1 MEEIKMEILFIILGV
16 VALLALWVISVYN
29 TLIQARN
36 KVKNSW
42 SQIDVQLKRR
52 FDLIPNVVETVKG
65 YAKQEKDIFMQFAEA
80 RKMYDKGSQAG
91 NVGEMAQA
99 NSMLGQTLGRLAV
112 VVEQYPNL
120 KADQG
125 FLKLQDTLKETEDK
139 IAFTRQFYN
148 DVVLSYNNRR
158 EVFPSNLVAGM
169 FKFKEA
175 ELFKL
180 DDASERKA
188 VKVSF

>member
-1 MEEIKMEILFIILGV
+1 MEIVLIILGV
-16 VALLALWVISVYN
+16 VVLLALWVISVYN
-29 TLIQARN
+29 TLIQSRN

-52 FDLIPNVVETVKG
+52 FDLIPNIVETVKG

-80 RKMYDKGSQAG
+80 RKMYDKGSQGG

-99 NSMLGQTLGRLAV
+99 NNMLGQTLGRLAV

-139 IAFTRQFYN
+139 LSFTRQFYN

-158 EVFPSNLVAGM
+158 EVFPSNLIAGM

-180 DDASERKA
+180 DDAAERKA
-188 VKVSF
+188 VKVTF

>member
-1 MEEIKMEILFIILGV
+1 MEIFLIGLGIV
-16 VALLALWVISVYN
+16 LAIVALIGLWIIGVYN
-29 TLIQARN
+29 TLIQSRN

-52 FDLIPNVVETVKG
+52 FDLIPNIVETVKG
-65 YAKQEKDIFMQFAEA
+65 YAKQEKEIFMQFADA
-80 RKMYDKGSQAG
+80 RKMYDKGSSQG

-112 VVEQYPNL
+112 VVEQYPVL

-139 IAFTRQFYN
+139 ISFTRQFYN
-148 DVVLSYNNRR
+148 DMVLSYNNRR
-158 EVFPSNLVAGM
+158 EVFPSNLIANG
-169 FKFKEA
+169 FNFKEA

-180 DDASERKA
+180 DDAVERKN

>member
-1 MEEIKMEILFIILGV
+1 MEILIGLGIIVGIV
-16 VALLALWVISVYN
+16 VVIASWVIGVYN
-29 TLIQARN
+29 TLVQSRN

-52 FDLIPNVVETVKG
+52 FDLIPNIVETVKG
-65 YAKQEKDIFMQFAEA
+65 YAKQEKEIFMNFADA
-80 RKMYDKGSQAG
+80 RKMYDKGAKNE

-112 VVEQYPNL
+112 VVEQYPVL

-125 FLKLQDTLKETEDK
+125 FLKLQDTLKDTEDK
-139 IAFTRQFYN
+139 ISFTRQFYN

-158 EVFPSNLVAGM
+158 EVFPSNIIANA

-175 ELFKL
+175 DLFKL
-180 DDASERKA
+180 DDVAERKS
-188 VKVSF
+188 VSVSF

>member
-1 MEEIKMEILFIILGV
+1 MEILIGLGIV
-16 VALLALWVISVYN
+16 LAIVALIALWIIGVYN
-29 TLIQARN
+29 TLIQSRN

-52 FDLIPNVVETVKG
+52 FDLIPNIVETVKG
-65 YAKQEKDIFMQFAEA
+65 YAKQEKEIFMQFADA
-80 RKMYDKGSQAG
+80 RKMYDKGSSQG

-112 VVEQYPNL
+112 VVEQYPVL

-139 IAFTRQFYN
+139 ISFTRQFYN
-148 DVVLSYNNRR
+148 DMVLSYNNRR
-158 EVFPSNLVAGM
+158 EVFPSNLIANG
-169 FKFKEA
+169 FNFKEA

-180 DDASERKA
+180 DDAVERKN

>member
-1 MEEIKMEILFIILGV
+1 MEILIGV
-16 VALLALWVISVYN
+16 VVVIVLIGLWIVSVYN
-29 TLIQARN
+29 RLVQGRN
-36 KVKNSW
+36 RVKNSW

-52 FDLIPNVVETVKG
+52 FDLIPNIVETVKG
-65 YAKQEKDIFMQFAEA
+65 YAKQEKEIFMEFANA
-80 RKMYDKGSQAG
+80 RKMYDKGSQSG

-99 NSMLGQTLGRLAV
+99 NSMLGQTLSRLAV
-112 VVEQYPNL
+112 VVEQYPIL

-139 IAFTRQFYN
+139 ISFTRQFYN
-148 DVVLSYNNRR
+148 DVVLSYNNSR
-158 EVFPSNLVAGM
+158 EVFPSNIVAGM

-175 ELFKL
+175 DLFKL
-180 DDASERKA
+180 DDVSERQN

>member
-1 MEEIKMEILFIILGV
+1 M
-16 VALLALWVISVYN
+16 N
-29 TLIQARN
+29 
-36 KVKNSW
+36 
-42 SQIDVQLKRR
+42 
-52 FDLIPNVVETVKG
+52 
-65 YAKQEKDIFMQFAEA
+65 FADA
-80 RKMYDKGSQAG
+80 RKMYDKGSKSE

-112 VVEQYPNL
+112 VVEQYPVL

-125 FLKLQDTLKETEDK
+125 FLKLQDTLKDTEDK
-139 IAFTRQFYN
+139 ISFTRQFYN

-158 EVFPSNLVAGM
+158 EVFPSNIVAKT

-180 DDASERKA
+180 DDVAERKS
-188 VKVSF
+188 VKVAF

>member
-1 MEEIKMEILFIILGV
+1 MEILLIVLAV
-16 VALLALWVISVYN
+16 VALVGFWVIGVYN
-29 TLIQARN
+29 TLVQSRN

-52 FDLIPNVVETVKG
+52 FDLIPNIVETVKG

-80 RKMYDKGSQAG
+80 RKMYDKGSQGG

-139 IAFTRQFYN
+139 ISFTRQFYN

-158 EVFPSNLVAGM
+158 EVFPSNLVAGV

-180 DDASERKA
+180 DDVAERKA

>member
-1 MEEIKMEILFIILGV
+1 MNPFLITLLVILGV
-16 VALLALWVISVYN
+16 VVLVAFWVIGVYN
-29 TLIQARN
+29 RLVQSRN

-52 FDLIPNVVETVKG
+52 FDLIPNIVETVKG
-65 YAKQEKDIFMQFAEA
+65 YAKQEKEIFMEFAKA
-80 RKMYDKGSQAG
+80 RKMYDAGAQSG
-91 NVGEMAQA
+91 NVGELSQA

-139 IAFTRQFYN
+139 ISFTRQFYN
-148 DVVLSYNNRR
+148 DVVLSYNNAR
-158 EVFPSNLVAGM
+158 EVFPSSVIAGM

-180 DDASERKA
+180 DDVAERQA

>member
-1 MEEIKMEILFIILGV
+1 MNPIFIVVIILV
-16 VALLALWVISVYN
+16 VVVLLALWVVGVYN

-36 KVKNSW
+36 RVKNSW

-52 FDLIPNVVETVKG
+52 FDLIPNIVETVKG
-65 YAKQEKDIFMQFAEA
+65 YAKQEKEIFMAFADA
-80 RKMYDKGSQAG
+80 RKMYDKGSSTGQ
-91 NVGEMAQA
+91 VGDMAQA
-99 NSMLGQTLGRLAV
+99 NAMLGQTLSRLAV
-112 VVEQYPNL
+112 VVEQYPTL

-125 FLKLQDTLKETEDK
+125 FLKLQENLKDTEDK
-139 IAFTRQFYN
+139 ISFTRQFYN

-158 EVFPSNLVAGM
+158 EVFPSNLIANA

-180 DDASERKA
+180 DDPSERQN
-188 VKVSF
+188 VKVQF

>member
-1 MEEIKMEILFIILGV
+1 MEILIGLGIV
-16 VALLALWVISVYN
+16 VAIVVVVALWVIGVYN
-29 TLIQARN
+29 TLIQSRN

-52 FDLIPNVVETVKG
+52 FDLIPNIVETVKG
-65 YAKQEKDIFMQFAEA
+65 YAKQEKEIFMNFADA
-80 RKMYDKGSQAG
+80 RKMYDKGSQGG

-112 VVEQYPNL
+112 VVEQYPVL

-125 FLKLQDTLKETEDK
+125 FLKLQDTLKDTEDK
-139 IAFTRQFYN
+139 ISFTRQFYN

-158 EVFPSNLVAGM
+158 EVFPSNVIANA

-180 DDASERKA
+180 DDVAERKS

>member
-1 MEEIKMEILFIILGV
+1 MEWIIII
-16 VALLALWVISVYN
+16 VAIVIIGFWIVSVYN
-29 TLIQARN
+29 TLIQSRN

-42 SQIDVQLKRR
+42 AQIDVQLKRR

-65 YAKQEKDIFMQFAEA
+65 YAKQEKEIFMQFAEA
-80 RKMYDKGSQAG
+80 RKMYDKGSQSG
-91 NVGEMAQA
+91 NVNDMAQA

-139 IAFTRQFYN
+139 ISFTRQFYN

-158 EVFPSNLVAGM
+158 EVFPSNLIAGM

-175 ELFKL
+175 DLFKL
-180 DDASERKA
+180 DDASERQN

>member
-1 MEEIKMEILFIILGV
+1 MEILIGLGIIVGIV
-16 VALLALWVISVYN
+16 VVIALWVIGVYN
-29 TLIQARN
+29 TLVQSRN

-52 FDLIPNVVETVKG
+52 FDLIPNIVETVKG
-65 YAKQEKDIFMQFAEA
+65 YAKQEKEIFMNFADA
-80 RKMYDKGSQAG
+80 RKMYDKGAKNE
-91 NVGEMAQA
+91 NVGEMSQA

-112 VVEQYPNL
+112 VVEQYPVL

-125 FLKLQDTLKETEDK
+125 FLKLQDTLKDTEDK
-139 IAFTRQFYN
+139 ISFTRQFYN

-158 EVFPSNLVAGM
+158 EVFPSNLIANG
-169 FKFKEA
+169 FNFKEA

-180 DDASERKA
+180 DDAVERKN

>member
-1 MEEIKMEILFIILGV
+1 MEILIGLAVILGIV
-16 VALLALWVISVYN
+16 ILIGLWVVGVYN
-29 TLIQARN
+29 TLIQSRN

-52 FDLIPNVVETVKG
+52 FDLIPNIVETVKG
-65 YAKQEKDIFMQFAEA
+65 YAKQEKEIFMQFADA
-80 RKMYDKGSQAG
+80 RKMYDKGTQSG
-91 NVGEMAQA
+91 NVGDMAQA

-139 IAFTRQFYN
+139 ISFSRNFYN

-158 EVFPSNLVAGM
+158 EVFPSNLIANA
-169 FKFKEA
+169 FAFKEA

-180 DDASERKA
+180 DDVAERKN
-188 VKVSF
+188 VNVSF

>member
-1 MEEIKMEILFIILGV
+1 MEILIGLGIVLAIVLIIS
-16 VALLALWVISVYN
+16 AWVIGVYN
-29 TLIQARN
+29 TLVQSRN

-52 FDLIPNVVETVKG
+52 FDLIPNIVETVKG
-65 YAKQEKDIFMQFAEA
+65 YAKQEKEIFMNFADA
-80 RKMYDKGSQAG
+80 RKMYDKGSKSE

-112 VVEQYPNL
+112 VVEQYPVL

-125 FLKLQDTLKETEDK
+125 FLKLQDTLKDTEDK
-139 IAFTRQFYN
+139 ISFTRQFYN

-158 EVFPSNLVAGM
+158 EVFPSNIVAKT

-180 DDASERKA
+180 DDVAERKS
-188 VKVSF
+188 VKVAF

>member
-1 MEEIKMEILFIILGV
+1 MNPLIIIVIILGILV
-16 VALLALWVISVYN
+16 LLGLWVVGVYN
-29 TLIQARN
+29 TLIQSRN
-36 KVKNSW
+36 RVKNSW

-52 FDLIPNVVETVKG
+52 FDLIPNLVETVKG
-65 YAKQEKDIFMQFAEA
+65 YAKQEKDIFMAFADA
-80 RKMYDKGSQAG
+80 RKMYDKGASTG
-91 NVGEMAQA
+91 NVADMAQA
-99 NSMLGQTLGRLAV
+99 NTMLGQTLTRLAV
-112 VVEQYPNL
+112 VVEQYPTL

-125 FLKLQDTLKETEDK
+125 FLKLQDNLKETEDK
-139 IAFTRQFYN
+139 ISFTRQFYN

-158 EVFPSNLVAGM
+158 EVFPSNLIANV

-180 DDASERKA
+180 DDASERQN

>member
-1 MEEIKMEILFIILGV
+1 MEILIGILVLV
-16 VALLALWVISVYN
+16 VVIGLWVVGVYN
-29 TLIQARN
+29 KLVQARN

-52 FDLIPNVVETVKG
+52 FDLIPNIVETVKG
-65 YAKQEKDIFMQFAEA
+65 YAKQEKEIFMEFANA
-80 RKMYDKGSQAG
+80 RKMFDSGNKAG

-112 VVEQYPNL
+112 VVEQYPVL

-139 IAFTRQFYN
+139 ISFTRQFYN
-148 DVVLSYNNRR
+148 DVVLSYNNQR
-158 EVFPSNLVAGM
+158 EVFPSNLIAGS

-175 ELFKL
+175 DLFKL
-180 DDASERKA
+180 DDVAERKA
-188 VKVSF
+188 VNVSF

>member
-1 MEEIKMEILFIILGV
+1 MNPFLITLLVILGV
-16 VALLALWVISVYN
+16 VVLVAFWVIGVYN
-29 TLIQARN
+29 RLVQSRN

-52 FDLIPNVVETVKG
+52 FDLIPNIVETVKG
-65 YAKQEKDIFMQFAEA
+65 YAKQEKEIFMEFAKA
-80 RKMYDKGSQAG
+80 RKMYDSGAQSG
-91 NVGEMAQA
+91 NVGELSQA

-139 IAFTRQFYN
+139 ISFTRQFYN
-148 DVVLSYNNRR
+148 DVVLSYNNAR
-158 EVFPSNLVAGM
+158 EVFPSSVVAGM

-180 DDASERKA
+180 DDVAERQA

>member
-1 MEEIKMEILFIILGV
+1 MEILLIVLAV
-16 VALLALWVISVYN
+16 VALVAFWVIGVYN
-29 TLIQARN
+29 TLVQSRN

-52 FDLIPNVVETVKG
+52 FDLIPNIVETVKG

-80 RKMYDKGSQAG
+80 RKMYDKGSQGG

-112 VVEQYPNL
+112 VVEQYPTL

-139 IAFTRQFYN
+139 ISFTRQFYN

-180 DDASERKA
+180 DDAAERKA